1 MYTHQK
7 VAAVAVIGLRDKER
21 GERVCAV
28 VEIAEGSAPLEFEE
42 MIEICEYEGLM
53 KQKIP
58 EQLIN
63 YDGLLP
69 RNPTLKILKYQLRDE
84 ISKIDWP

>member
-1 MYTHQK
+1 MG
-7 VAAVAVIGLRDKER
+7 IPDKER

-28 VEIAEGSAPLEFEE
+28 VELAEGSDPLDFKE
-42 MIEICEYEGLM
+42 MIEICASEGLM

-63 YDGLLP
+63 YGGLLP
-69 RNPTLKILKYQLRDE
+69 RNPTLKILKYQLRNE

>member
-1 MYTHQK
+1 MEL
-7 VAAVAVIGLRDKER
+7 V
-21 GERVCAV
+21 
-28 VEIAEGSAPLEFEE
+28 EGSDPLDYQE
-42 MIEICEYEGLM
+42 MLEICESEGLM

-63 YDGLLP
+63 YEGALP

-84 ISKIDWP
+84 ISKIDWS

>member
-1 MYTHQK
+1 
-7 VAAVAVIGLRDKER
+7 
-21 GERVCAV
+21 
-28 VEIAEGSAPLEFEE
+28 
-42 MIEICEYEGLM
+42 MIEICESEGLM

-69 RNPTLKILKYQLRDE
+69 RNATLKILKYQLRDE